1 MFEPSWPRRGSE
13 SQKVQLAFNLCDNH
27 EPQIPRPKGCV
38 PSQRCPQ
45 GRAGAVPACWSFQI
59 MSFLDPFKGIAN
71 CCYYLLKHKLGA
83 VCKGGN
89 HKNCRPVKRGSKQL
103 PEGRPRGG
111 ISSPQ
116 DGWDFLLPLDGAISR
131 GCAYPIHGCGRTKH
145 GRSWQQPAMMT
156 AGELVPKPI
165 NSNPRSL

>member
-1 MFEPSWPRRGSE
+1 
-13 SQKVQLAFNLCDNH
+13 
-27 EPQIPRPKGCV
+27 
-38 PSQRCPQ
+38 
-45 GRAGAVPACWSFQI
+45 

-71 CCYYLLKHKLGA
+71 CCCYYLLKHKLGA

-89 HKNCRPVKRGSKQL
+89 HKNCRSVKQGSKQL

-156 AGELVPKPI
+156 AGELVPEAHKLQPKI
-165 NSNPRSL
+165 PLTAPRSQALPGKQQELGHSETARWWLCWPQGTDPNLRRIKAGCSVVV